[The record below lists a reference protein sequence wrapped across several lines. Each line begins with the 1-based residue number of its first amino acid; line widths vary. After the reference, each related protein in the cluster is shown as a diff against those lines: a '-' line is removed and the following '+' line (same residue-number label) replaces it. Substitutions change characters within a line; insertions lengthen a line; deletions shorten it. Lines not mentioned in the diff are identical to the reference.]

1 MGLFPIAA
9 GPAGTASLRA
19 GREAARWVRWLA
31 RLGFAAKGV
40 VYLVIGAIAV
50 RAAVTGAR
58 SPEDSGGALRSI
70 AAQPFGRVLLGA
82 LLVGIAGHVLWRL
95 VQALLDPEREAH
107 GAKGVVRRVGY
118 LISAGLYAGVAAEA
132 LRLLTGSGGGEG
144 GDRQAEHWTAVAMQ
158 QPAGRWIV
166 AVVGAG
172 VIAFGLYEIHRGIR
186 SNLRKR
192 LDPAG
197 AGTVPDAVVRFGRLG
212 LAARGVVFLLIG
224 GFLLQA
230 ARDHDATEAA
240 GLEGA
245 LQALQGQAY
254 GPVLL
259 GVVAAG
265 LVGYGL
271 WQLVQARYRVIRTR

>member
-9 GPAGTASLRA
+9 GPAGTSALRA

-31 RLGFAAKGV
+31 RLGYAAKGV
-40 VYLVIGAIAV
+40 VYLVVGGIAL

-58 SPEDSGGALRSI
+58 GPEDSGGALRSI
-70 AAQPFGRVLLGA
+70 LQQPFGRALLGA

-95 VQALLDPEREAH
+95 VQGLLDPEGEAR
-107 GAKGVVRRVGY
+107 GAKGALRRTGY
-118 LISAGLYAGVAAEA
+118 LLSAALYAGVAAEA
-132 LRLLTGSGGGEG
+132 LRLLTGSSRGEG
-144 GDRQAEHWTAVAMQ
+144 GDRQAEHWTALAMA

-166 AVVGAG
+166 AAVGAG
-172 VIAFGLYEIHRGIR
+172 VVAFGAYELHRGFR
-186 SNLRKR
+186 SDLRKR

-197 AGTVPDAVVRFGRLG
+197 AGAIPDAVVRFGRFG
-212 LAARGVVFLLIG
+212 LAARGVVFVLIG
-224 GFLLQA
+224 WFLLQA
-230 ARDHDATEAA
+230 ALDYDPSEAA

-245 LQALQGQAY
+245 LRTLQGQPY
-254 GPVLL
+254 GPALL

-271 WQLVQARYRVIRTR
+271 WQLVQARYRVIRVR